1 MVLDTWFISGGDMVT
16 QTLNAVAAM
25 VNHRT
30 WGGLLYL
37 AETLGILT
45 CIMTYVKTHDL
56 KGLFAWGFTFVCV
69 TALLLTPKVTVVVN
83 DLTRPDKINRVDNV
97 PVGLATPLWLLTGI
111 GHSAAIFYDDFFHLP
126 ESVAYSKT
134 GLMFG
139 QKLMQESLTFHSH
152 SPEINAN
159 FSEYVKNC
167 VIPDI
172 QLNHKYSLSQL
183 LNTRDIYSLIFSK
196 PSPLRGIYYQGWEA
210 ENTEGARSQFMTCQQ
225 ATVKL
230 KSLLNLDT
238 TGTSSTLMFYARKLF
253 PGRHDASV
261 VLPHMLEGSYNYFMK
276 ASQSAADILKQ
287 NIMIAGLRKGFNAY
301 AAAMNDPAGLNLI
314 TTEQSLA
321 KMRLSHQAS
330 YHLASEMLPQLNT
343 VLMLLCI
350 SLFPIMVLA
359 LFVRE
364 ITTKVIINYLNIM
377 GSLMLWPV
385 MFAIFNHVYD
395 FMMATTLNGENVTF
409 SNLDRL
415 TQTGSTTAGI
425 AGWMMMSIP
434 FLSFKLFTSLGQ
446 QIASA
451 GSYLGNALAGATT
464 ADASAVASGNYNM
477 ANMQVENINGFKTD
491 LNRSFKAGLSSQ
503 QIDNGA
509 MISTTQSGQ
518 HIVDTTQAISK
529 LPFSLDTSSM
539 LDTSFSKA
547 LSSQHQE
554 SESYHQGLKSAI
566 NDTYNISTALSNQFS
581 KQGSQDS
588 KLSSEQR
595 QAIEDVQRQSQYAKE
610 AMSSNN
616 STSREDRT
624 STDSTDV
631 AGFGFGA
638 KGSLSV
644 SKGSSNAKAS
654 AELDANARYNHEW
667 RDTNT
672 DSASKSNKT
681 SEDMQVAKDFASS
694 QSATVIKNM
703 TDDEISRISNSETR
717 SLVRDLRAS
726 LQNTS
731 ENFAGFTASQT
742 KEQRI
747 SEQANLTETERLS
760 ASHRLEQEFTQ
771 FAYQR
776 LGQSEASHVLT
787 DSGSPEVRAQ
797 REALVSEFSDRI
809 AEDIR
814 HNHFASQTVVASH
827 YQGMQVPHDA
837 SQYNPNGFNQ
847 NVGQLETQAN
857 KGQIRQHQTIV
868 NPETGESNKV
878 SLLESA
884 EANTGEYAKAIQAE
898 KTDFGH
904 NVAPTQDRIMAN
916 EKAINKEKSTN
927 LKRYEDKGGKS
938 Q

>member
-16 QTLNAVAAM
+16 QTLNAVTAM

-45 CIMTYVKTHDL
+45 CVMTYVKTHDL

-183 LNTRDIYSLIFSK
+183 LHTRDIYSLIFSK
-196 PSPLRGIYYQGWEA
+196 PSPLRGIYYQGWES

-230 KSLLNLDT
+230 KALLNLDT
-238 TGTSSTLMFYARKLF
+238 TGSGSTLMFYARKLF

-301 AAAMNDPAGLNLI
+301 MAAMNDPAGLNLM

-364 ITTKVIINYLNIM
+364 ITTKVIINYLNVM

-385 MFAIFNHVYD
+385 MFAIFNHVYN

-425 AGWMMMSIP
+425 AGWLMMSIP
-434 FLSFKLFTSLGQ
+434 F
-446 QIASA
+446 
-451 GSYLGNALAGATT
+451 
-464 ADASAVASGNYNM
+464 
-477 ANMQVENINGFKTD
+477 
-491 LNRSFKAGLSSQ
+491 
-503 QIDNGA
+503 
-509 MISTTQSGQ
+509 
-518 HIVDTTQAISK
+518 
-529 LPFSLDTSSM
+529 
-539 LDTSFSKA
+539 
-547 LSSQHQE
+547 
-554 SESYHQGLKSAI
+554 
-566 NDTYNISTALSNQFS
+566 
-581 KQGSQDS
+581 
-588 KLSSEQR
+588 
-595 QAIEDVQRQSQYAKE
+595 
-610 AMSSNN
+610 
-616 STSREDRT
+616 
-624 STDSTDV
+624 
-631 AGFGFGA
+631 
-638 KGSLSV
+638 
-644 SKGSSNAKAS
+644 
-654 AELDANARYNHEW
+654 
-667 RDTNT
+667 
-672 DSASKSNKT
+672 
-681 SEDMQVAKDFASS
+681 
-694 QSATVIKNM
+694 
-703 TDDEISRISNSETR
+703 
-717 SLVRDLRAS
+717 
-726 LQNTS
+726 
-731 ENFAGFTASQT
+731 
-742 KEQRI
+742 
-747 SEQANLTETERLS
+747 
-760 ASHRLEQEFTQ
+760 
-771 FAYQR
+771 
-776 LGQSEASHVLT
+776 
-787 DSGSPEVRAQ
+787 
-797 REALVSEFSDRI
+797 
-809 AEDIR
+809 
-814 HNHFASQTVVASH
+814 
-827 YQGMQVPHDA
+827 
-837 SQYNPNGFNQ
+837 
-847 NVGQLETQAN
+847 
-857 KGQIRQHQTIV
+857 
-868 NPETGESNKV
+868 
-878 SLLESA
+878 
-884 EANTGEYAKAIQAE
+884 
-898 KTDFGH
+898 
-904 NVAPTQDRIMAN
+904 
-916 EKAINKEKSTN
+916 
-927 LKRYEDKGGKS
+927 
-938 Q
+938 

>member
-1 MVLDTWFISGGDMVT
+1 
-16 QTLNAVAAM
+16 
-25 VNHRT
+25 
-30 WGGLLYL
+30 
-37 AETLGILT
+37 
-45 CIMTYVKTHDL
+45 
-56 KGLFAWGFTFVCV
+56 
-69 TALLLTPKVTVVVN
+69 
-83 DLTRPDKINRVDNV
+83 
-97 PVGLATPLWLLTGI
+97 
-111 GHSAAIFYDDFFHLP
+111 
-126 ESVAYSKT
+126 
-134 GLMFG
+134 
-139 QKLMQESLTFHSH
+139 
-152 SPEINAN
+152 
-159 FSEYVKNC
+159 
-167 VIPDI
+167 
-172 QLNHKYSLSQL
+172 
-183 LNTRDIYSLIFSK
+183 
-196 PSPLRGIYYQGWEA
+196 
-210 ENTEGARSQFMTCQQ
+210 
-225 ATVKL
+225 
-230 KSLLNLDT
+230 
-238 TGTSSTLMFYARKLF
+238 
-253 PGRHDASV
+253 
-261 VLPHMLEGSYNYFMK
+261 
-276 ASQSAADILKQ
+276 
-287 NIMIAGLRKGFNAY
+287 
-301 AAAMNDPAGLNLI
+301 
-314 TTEQSLA
+314 
-321 KMRLSHQAS
+321 
-330 YHLASEMLPQLNT
+330 
-343 VLMLLCI
+343 
-350 SLFPIMVLA
+350 
-359 LFVRE
+359 
-364 ITTKVIINYLNIM
+364 TTKVIINYLNIM

-385 MFAIFNHVYD
+385 MFAIFNHVYN

-509 MISTTQSGQ
+509 MISTTESGQ

-547 LSSQHQE
+547 LSSQHRE
-554 SESYHQGLKSAI
+554 TESYHQGLKSAI
-566 NDTYNISTALSNQFS
+566 TDTYNISTALSNQFN
-581 KQGSQDS
+581 KQGSFES
-588 KLSSEQR
+588 GLTGEQR
-595 QAIEDVQRQSQYAKE
+595 QAIEDIQRQSQQARSSL
-610 AMSSNN
+610 SSNSSTAREYKN
-616 STSREDRT
+616 STESADIV
-624 STDSTDV
+624 DV
-631 AGFGFGA
+631 GVSAGVGLG
-638 KGSLSV
+638 
-644 SKGSSNAKAS
+644 KAS
-654 AELDANARYNHEW
+654 LKAGYDHRW
-667 RDTNT
+667 TDTNT

-681 SEDMQVAKDFASS
+681 SDDIQTAKEFSSS
-694 QSATVIKNM
+694 QSASVIRNM
-703 TDDEISRISNSETR
+703 TDNEVSRISNAETR

-742 KEQRI
+742 KEQTI

-771 FAYQR
+771 FAYSR
-776 LGQSEASHVLT
+776 LGEAEASHVLT
-787 DSGSPEVRAQ
+787 DAGTPAVRAQ

-809 AEDIR
+809 ADDIR
-814 HNHFASQTVVASH
+814 HNHFANQTVVTSH

-837 SQYNPNGFNQ
+837 SQYNPAGFNQ
-847 NVGQLETQAN
+847 SAAQMETMAD

-884 EANTGEYAKAIQAE
+884 EANTGEYAKAIRAE
-898 KTDFGH
+898 KTNFGH
-904 NVAPTQDRIMAN
+904 NVAPAQDKIMAN

>member
-45 CIMTYVKTHDL
+45 CVMTYVKTHDL

-139 QKLMQESLTFHSH
+139 QKLMQESLAFHSH

-196 PSPLRGIYYQGWEA
+196 PSPLRGIYYQGWEP

-238 TGTSSTLMFYARKLF
+238 TGSGSTLMFYARKLF
-253 PGRHDASV
+253 PGRHDASL

-350 SLFPIMVLA
+350 SLFPIMALA

-364 ITTKVIINYLNIM
+364 ITYKVIINYLNIM

-385 MFAIFNHVYD
+385 MFAIFNHIYN
-395 FMMATTLNGENVTF
+395 FMMATTLSGESVTF

-491 LNRSFKAGLSSQ
+491 LNRSYKAGLSSQ

-547 LSSQHQE
+547 LSSQHRE
-554 SESYHQGLKSAI
+554 TESYHQGLKSAI

-616 STSREDRT
+616 STTREDRT

-654 AELDANARYNHEW
+654 AEFDANARYNHEW

-672 DSASKSNKT
+672 DSASKGNKT
-681 SEDMQVAKDFASS
+681 SEDIQIAKDFAAS
-694 QSATVIKNM
+694 QSATIIKNM
-703 TDDEISRISNSETR
+703 TDDDISRISNSETR
-717 SLVRDLRAS
+717 SLVRDLRSS

-731 ENFAGFTASQT
+731 EKFAGFTASQT
-742 KEQRI
+742 KEQTI

-771 FAYQR
+771 FAYSR
-776 LGQSEASHVLT
+776 LGEAEASYVLT
-787 DSGSPEVRAQ
+787 DAGSPTVRAQ

-814 HNHFASQTVVASH
+814 HNHFANQTVVANH
-827 YQGMQVPHDA
+827 YQGMQVPHEA
-837 SQYNPNGFNQ
+837 SQYDPAGFNQ
-847 NVGQLETQAN
+847 SAAQLEKQAD
-857 KGQIRQHQTIV
+857 KGHIRQHQTIV

-884 EANTGEYAKAIQAE
+884 EANSGEYAKAIRAE

-904 NVAPTQDRIMAN
+904 NVEPTQEKIIAN
-916 EKAINKEKSTN
+916 EKAINKEKSAN

>member
-1 MVLDTWFISGGDMVT
+1 MVLDSWFISGGDMVS

-25 VNHRT
+25 VNHQT
-30 WGGLLYL
+30 WGTLLYL
-37 AETLGILT
+37 AETLGILA
-45 CIMTYVKTHDL
+45 CIITYIKTHDL
-56 KGLFAWGFTFVCV
+56 RGMFAWGFTFVCV

-97 PVGLATPLWLLTGI
+97 PLGLATPLWLLTGI
-111 GHSAAIFYDDFFHLP
+111 GHSVATFYDDFFHLP
-126 ESVAYSKT
+126 ASVAYSKT

-139 QKLMQESLTFHSH
+139 QKLMQESMTFHSH

-172 QLNHKYSLSQL
+172 RLNHKYSLSEL
-183 LNTRDIYSLIFSK
+183 VNSRDIYQLIFAK
-196 PSPLRGIYYQGWEA
+196 PSPLRGIYYQGWGSHHS
-210 ENTEGARSQFMTCQQ
+210 NGAASQFMTCQE

-230 KSLLNLDT
+230 KALLNLDT
-238 TGTSSTLMFYARKLF
+238 TGTGNTVMFYAKKLF
-253 PGRHDASV
+253 PGRQDASV
-261 VLPHMLEGSYNYFMK
+261 LLPHMLEGSYNFFMQ

-301 AAAMNDPAGLNLI
+301 AAAMNDPAGLTLI
-314 TTEQSLA
+314 TTEQSLT
-321 KMRLSHQAS
+321 KMRLSHQSS
-330 YHLASEMLPQLNT
+330 YYLASEMLPQLNT

-364 ITTKVIINYLNIM
+364 ITTSVIKNYLNIM

-385 MFAIFNHVYD
+385 MFAIFNHIYN
-395 FMMATTLNGENVTF
+395 FMMATTLNGENITF

-434 FLSFKLFTSLGQ
+434 FLSFKLFTALGQ

-451 GSYLGNALAGATT
+451 GSYLGNALTSATS
-464 ADASAVASGNYNM
+464 ADAATVASGNYSI
-477 ANMQVENINGFKTD
+477 ANMQMENINGFKTD
-491 LNRSFKAGLSSQ
+491 LNRSYKAGLSSQ

-509 MISTTQSGQ
+509 IVSTTQSGQ
-518 HIVDTTQAISK
+518 HIVDTSQSISK

-539 LDTSFSKA
+539 IDASFNKA
-547 LSSQHQE
+547 LSSQHRE
-554 SESYHQGLKSAI
+554 TESYHQGLKSAI
-566 NDTYNISTALSNQFS
+566 QDTYNISTALSNQFN
-581 KQGSQDS
+581 KQGSFES
-588 KLSSEQR
+588 GLTGEQR
-595 QAIEDVQRQSQYAKE
+595 QAIEDIQRQSQQARSSL
-610 AMSSNN
+610 SSNN

-624 STDSTDV
+624 STDRIDNFSV
-631 AGFGFGA
+631 AVGIKGDFGIGT
-638 KGSLSV
+638 GSD
-644 SKGSSNAKAS
+644 SKLK
-654 AELDANARYNHEW
+654 ANAGVDGGMKYHHTWN
-667 RDTNT
+667 DTNT
-672 DSASKSNKT
+672 ESASKSNKT
-681 SEDMQVAKDFASS
+681 SEDLQVARDFSTS
-694 QSATVIKNM
+694 QSATVVKNM
-703 TDDEISRISNSETR
+703 TDNDINRISNAETR

-742 KEQRI
+742 KEQSI

-771 FAYQR
+771 FAYSR
-776 LGQSEASHVLT
+776 LGEAEAGRVLT
-787 DSGSPEVRAQ
+787 DAGTPAVRAQ

-809 AEDIR
+809 ADDIR
-814 HNHFASQTVVASH
+814 HNHFANQTVVTSH

-837 SQYNPNGFNQ
+837 SQYNPAGFNQ
-847 NVGQLETQAN
+847 SAAKLESQASQ
-857 KGQIRQHQTIV
+857 GQIRQHHTIV
-868 NPETGESNKV
+868 NPETGERNQV

-884 EANTGEYAKAIQAE
+884 EANTGEYAKAIRAE
-898 KTDFGH
+898 KTEFGH
-904 NVAPTQDRIMAN
+904 HMAPIQDKIITN
-916 EKAINKEKSTN
+916 EKAINREKLTN
-927 LKRYEDKGGKS
+927 INRYEEKGGK
-938 Q
+938 

>member
-16 QTLNAVAAM
+16 QALNAVAAM

-45 CIMTYVKTHDL
+45 CVMTYVKTHDL

-152 SPEINAN
+152 NPEINAN

-183 LNTRDIYSLIFSK
+183 LHTRDIYSLIFSK

-230 KSLLNLDT
+230 KNLLNLDT
-238 TGTSSTLMFYARKLF
+238 TGTGSTLMFYARKLF
-253 PGRHDASV
+253 PGRHDASI

-301 AAAMNDPAGLNLI
+301 MAAMNDPAGLNLM

-364 ITTKVIINYLNIM
+364 ITTKVIINYLNVM

-385 MFAIFNHVYD
+385 MFAIFNHVYN

-425 AGWMMMSIP
+425 AGWLMMSIP

-503 QIDNGA
+503 QIDNGS

-518 HIVDTTQAISK
+518 HIVDTTQSISK

-547 LSSQHQE
+547 LSSQHRE
-554 SESYHQGLKSAI
+554 TESYHQGLKSAI
-566 NDTYNISTALSNQFS
+566 SDTYNISTALSNQFN
-581 KQGSQDS
+581 KQGSFES
-588 KLSSEQR
+588 GLTGEQR
-595 QAIEDVQRQSQYAKE
+595 QAIEDIQRQSEQARSSL
-610 AMSSNN
+610 SSNS
-616 STSREDRT
+616 STAREDRT

-631 AGFGFGA
+631 AGFGLGA

-644 SKGSSNAKAS
+644 SKGSSAKAS
-654 AELDANARYNHEW
+654 VELDANARYNHEW

-672 DSASKSNKT
+672 DSASKSNRT
-681 SEDMQVAKDFASS
+681 SDDIQTAKEFAAS
-694 QSATVIKNM
+694 QSASVIRNM
-703 TDDEISRISNSETR
+703 TNNEVSRISNAETR

-731 ENFAGFTASQT
+731 ENFAGFTVSQT
-742 KEQRI
+742 KEQTI

-771 FAYQR
+771 FTYSR
-776 LGQSEASHVLT
+776 LGEAEAGRVLT
-787 DSGSPEVRAQ
+787 DVGTPAVRAQ

-809 AEDIR
+809 ADDIR
-814 HNHFASQTVVASH
+814 HNHFATQAVVTSH
-827 YQGMQVPHDA
+827 YQGMQVSHDA
-837 SQYNPNGFNQ
+837 SQYNPAGFNQ
-847 NVGQLETQAN
+847 SAAQLEKQAD
-857 KGQIRQHQTIV
+857 KGQIRQYQTIV
-868 NPETGESNKV
+868 NPETGERNTV
-878 SLLESA
+878 SLVESA
-884 EANTGEYAKAIQAE
+884 EANTGEYAKAIRAE

-916 EKAINKEKSTN
+916 EKAINKEKSAN

>member
-1 MVLDTWFISGGDMVT
+1 
-16 QTLNAVAAM
+16 
-25 VNHRT
+25 
-30 WGGLLYL
+30 
-37 AETLGILT
+37 
-45 CIMTYVKTHDL
+45 
-56 KGLFAWGFTFVCV
+56 
-69 TALLLTPKVTVVVN
+69 
-83 DLTRPDKINRVDNV
+83 
-97 PVGLATPLWLLTGI
+97 
-111 GHSAAIFYDDFFHLP
+111 
-126 ESVAYSKT
+126 
-134 GLMFG
+134 
-139 QKLMQESLTFHSH
+139 
-152 SPEINAN
+152 
-159 FSEYVKNC
+159 
-167 VIPDI
+167 
-172 QLNHKYSLSQL
+172 
-183 LNTRDIYSLIFSK
+183 
-196 PSPLRGIYYQGWEA
+196 
-210 ENTEGARSQFMTCQQ
+210 
-225 ATVKL
+225 
-230 KSLLNLDT
+230 
-238 TGTSSTLMFYARKLF
+238 
-253 PGRHDASV
+253 
-261 VLPHMLEGSYNYFMK
+261 
-276 ASQSAADILKQ
+276 
-287 NIMIAGLRKGFNAY
+287 
-301 AAAMNDPAGLNLI
+301 
-314 TTEQSLA
+314 
-321 KMRLSHQAS
+321 
-330 YHLASEMLPQLNT
+330 
-343 VLMLLCI
+343 
-350 SLFPIMVLA
+350 
-359 LFVRE
+359 FVRE
-364 ITTKVIINYLNIM
+364 ITTKVIINYLNVM

-385 MFAIFNHVYD
+385 MFAIFNHVYN

-425 AGWMMMSIP
+425 AGWLMMSIP

-464 ADASAVASGNYNM
+464 ADAGAVASGNYNM

-491 LNRSFKAGLSSQ
+491 LNRSYRAGLSSQ

-518 HIVDTTQAISK
+518 HIVDTTQSISK

-547 LSSQHQE
+547 LSSQHRE
-554 SESYHQGLKSAI
+554 TESYHQGLKSAI
-566 NDTYNISTALSNQFS
+566 SDTYNISTALSNQFN

-610 AMSSNN
+610 AMSSND
-616 STSREDRT
+616 STAREDRT

-631 AGFGFGA
+631 AGFGLGA

-644 SKGSSNAKAS
+644 SKGSSAKAS
-654 AELDANARYNHEW
+654 VELDANARYNHEW

-672 DSASKSNKT
+672 DSASKSNRT
-681 SEDMQVAKDFASS
+681 SEDIQIAKDFAAS

-703 TDDEISRISNSETR
+703 TDDDISRISNSETR

-742 KEQRI
+742 KEQTI

-771 FAYQR
+771 FAYSR
-776 LGQSEASHVLT
+776 LGEAEAGRVLT
-787 DSGSPEVRAQ
+787 DAGSPTVRAK

-809 AEDIR
+809 ADDIR
-814 HNHFASQTVVASH
+814 HNHFSSQAVVASH
-827 YQGMQVPHDA
+827 YQGMQVAHDA
-837 SQYNPNGFNQ
+837 SQYNSGGFDQ
-847 NVGQLETQAN
+847 RAAQLEKQAD

-868 NPETGESNKV
+868 NPETGERNTV
-878 SLLESA
+878 SLVESA
-884 EANTGEYAKAIQAE
+884 EANTGEYAKAIRAE

-904 NVAPTQDRIMAN
+904 NVAPAQDKIMAN
-916 EKAINKEKSTN
+916 EKAINKEKSAN

>member
-45 CIMTYVKTHDL
+45 CIMTYVKTYDL
-56 KGLFAWGFTFVCV
+56 KGLFAWCFTFVCV

-126 ESVAYSKT
+126 DSVAYSKT

-183 LNTRDIYSLIFSK
+183 LHTRDIYSLIFSK
-196 PSPLRGIYYQGWEA
+196 PSPLRGIYYQGWES

-230 KSLLNLDT
+230 KALLNLDT
-238 TGTSSTLMFYARKLF
+238 TGSGSTLIFYARKLF

-385 MFAIFNHVYD
+385 MFAIFNHVYN

-491 LNRSFKAGLSSQ
+491 LNRSYKAGLSSQ
-503 QIDNGA
+503 QTDNGA

-588 KLSSEQR
+588 RLSSEQR
-595 QAIEDVQRQSQYAKE
+595 QAIEDIQRQSQQAKE

-672 DSASKSNKT
+672 DSASKSNRT
-681 SEDMQVAKDFASS
+681 SDDIQTAKEFSAS

-703 TDDEISRISNSETR
+703 TDDEVSRISNSETR

-726 LQNTS
+726 LNNTS
-731 ENFAGFTASQT
+731 ENFAGFTASKT

-771 FAYQR
+771 FAYSR
-776 LGQSEASHVLT
+776 LGEAEASHVLT
-787 DSGSPEVRAQ
+787 DSGTPAVRAQ

-809 AEDIR
+809 ADDIR
-814 HNHFASQTVVASH
+814 HNHFATQAVVTSH
-827 YQGMQVPHDA
+827 YQGMQVSHDA
-837 SQYNPNGFNQ
+837 SQYNPVGFNQ
-847 NVGQLETQAN
+847 SAAQLETQAD
-857 KGQIRQHQTIV
+857 KGQIRQHQTII

-878 SLLESA
+878 SLLEGA
-884 EANTGEYAKAIQAE
+884 ESNTGEYAKAIRAE
-898 KTDFGH
+898 KNSFGH
-904 NVAPTQDRIMAN
+904 NVAPTQDKIMAN
-916 EKAINKEKSTN
+916 EKAINKEKSAN

>member
-45 CIMTYVKTHDL
+45 CVMTYVKTHDL

-111 GHSAAIFYDDFFHLP
+111 GHSVATFYDDFFHLP
-126 ESVAYSKT
+126 DSVAYSKT

-139 QKLMQESLTFHSH
+139 QKLMQESLSFHSH

-196 PSPLRGIYYQGWEA
+196 PSPLRGIYYQGWES
-210 ENTEGARSQFMTCQQ
+210 EKKEGVSRQFMTCQQ

-230 KSLLNLDT
+230 KTLLNLDT
-238 TGTSSTLMFYARKLF
+238 TGTGSTLMFYARKLF
-253 PGRHDASV
+253 PGRHDASM

-350 SLFPIMVLA
+350 SLFPIMALA

-364 ITTKVIINYLNIM
+364 ITYKVIINYLNIM

-385 MFAIFNHVYD
+385 MFAIFNHIYN
-395 FMMATTLNGENVTF
+395 FMMATTFSGENVTF

-491 LNRSFKAGLSSQ
+491 LNRSYKAGLSSQ

-518 HIVDTTQAISK
+518 HIVDTTPAISK

-595 QAIEDVQRQSQYAKE
+595 QAVEDVQRQSQYVKE

-616 STSREDRT
+616 STARENRT
-624 STDSTDV
+624 STDSADIV
-631 AGFGFGA
+631 DAG
-638 KGSLSV
+638 GSISIGL
-644 SKGSSNAKAS
+644 GKAS
-654 AELDANARYNHEW
+654 LKAGYDHRW
-667 RDTNT
+667 TDTNT

-717 SLVRDLRAS
+717 SLMRDLRTS

-771 FAYQR
+771 FAYSR
-776 LGQSEASHVLT
+776 LGEAEASHVLT
-787 DSGSPEVRAQ
+787 DSGSPAVRAQ

-814 HNHFASQTVVASH
+814 HNHFANQTVVASH
-827 YQGMQVPHDA
+827 YQGIQVPHDA
-837 SQYNPNGFNQ
+837 SQYNPAGFNQ
-847 NVGQLETQAN
+847 SAVQLEKQAD
-857 KGQIRQHQTIV
+857 KGQIRQQQTVV

-884 EANTGEYAKAIQAE
+884 EANTGEYAKAIRAE

-904 NVAPTQDRIMAN
+904 QVAPTQDKITAN
-916 EKAINKEKSTN
+916 EKAINKEKSAN
-927 LKRYEDKGGKS
+927 IKRYEEKGGKS

>member
-45 CIMTYVKTHDL
+45 CVMTYVKTHDL

-183 LNTRDIYSLIFSK
+183 LHTRDIYSLIFSK
-196 PSPLRGIYYQGWEA
+196 PSPLRGIYYQGWES

-230 KSLLNLDT
+230 KALLNLDT
-238 TGTSSTLMFYARKLF
+238 TGSGSTLMFYARKLF

-301 AAAMNDPAGLNLI
+301 MAAMNDPAGLNLM

-364 ITTKVIINYLNIM
+364 ITTKVIINYLNVM

-385 MFAIFNHVYD
+385 MFAIFNHVYN

-425 AGWMMMSIP
+425 AGWLMMSIP

-464 ADASAVASGNYNM
+464 ADAGAVASGNYNM

-503 QIDNGA
+503 QIDNGS

-547 LSSQHQE
+547 LSSQHRE
-554 SESYHQGLKSAI
+554 TESYHQGLKSAI
-566 NDTYNISTALSNQFS
+566 SDTYNISTALSNQFN
-581 KQGSQDS
+581 KQGSFES
-588 KLSSEQR
+588 GLTGEQR
-595 QAIEDVQRQSQYAKE
+595 QAIEDIQRQSQQARSSL
-610 AMSSNN
+610 SSNS
-616 STSREDRT
+616 STAREDRT

-631 AGFGFGA
+631 AGFGLGA

-644 SKGSSNAKAS
+644 SKGSSAKAS
-654 AELDANARYNHEW
+654 VELDANARYNHEW

-672 DSASKSNKT
+672 DSASKSNRT
-681 SEDMQVAKDFASS
+681 SDDIQTAKEFSSS
-694 QSATVIKNM
+694 QSASVIRNM
-703 TDDEISRISNSETR
+703 TDNEVSRISNAETR

-742 KEQRI
+742 KEQTI

-771 FAYQR
+771 FAYSR
-776 LGQSEASHVLT
+776 LGEAEASRVLT
-787 DSGSPEVRAQ
+787 DAGTPEVRAQ

-809 AEDIR
+809 ADDIR
-814 HNHFASQTVVASH
+814 HNHFATQAVVTSH
-827 YQGMQVPHDA
+827 YQGMQVSHDA
-837 SQYNPNGFNQ
+837 SQYNPAGFNQ
-847 NVGQLETQAN
+847 SAAQMEKMAD

-868 NPETGESNKV
+868 NPETGERNTV
-878 SLLESA
+878 GLVESA
-884 EANTGEYAKAIQAE
+884 EANTGEYAKAIRAD
-898 KTDFGH
+898 KTNFGH
-904 NVAPTQDRIMAN
+904 NVAPTQDKIMAN
-916 EKAINKEKSTN
+916 EKAINKEKSAN